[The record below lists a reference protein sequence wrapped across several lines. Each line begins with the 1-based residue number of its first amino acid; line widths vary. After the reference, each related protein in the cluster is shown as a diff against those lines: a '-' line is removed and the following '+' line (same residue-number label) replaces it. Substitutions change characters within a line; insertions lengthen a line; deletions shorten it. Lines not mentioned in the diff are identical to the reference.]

1 MSTVTN
7 FNVLAGRVTGDEI
20 AAMPAR
26 FLQVVFTTGS
36 AGLLLWICS
45 RPLPATH
52 GHCKMKL

>member
-45 RPLPATH
+45 RPIRRLMGTV
-52 GHCKMKL
+52 K